1 MFKFLLVFRHVVTR
15 LFRRD
20 RLDVLVHA
28 KLNFLKVLPEEVGI
42 LFTKDHH
49 VEKAVDWTYRTV
61 IVLVVEH
68 EA

>member
-1 MFKFLLVFRHVVTR
+1 MFEFLLVFGHVVPR
-15 LFRRD
+15 LFRWD
-20 RLDVLVHA
+20 RLNVLVHA

-42 LFTKDHH
+42 LFTKELH